1 MRTRSG
7 CDEMVLYETKAQY
20 FSLLYRAVRS
30 PNREQ
35 IPSGGDAP
43 LKKTYRCLF
52 LSLLLGAFCFGSL
65 IAQSQAPLNSADIK
79 ARTDALKDPEKNI
92 PDNQIELSDEL
103 RRIDDE
109 LAHARTA
116 LANYD
121 AADKAL
127 VEAKDSAAT
136 LFQDIDALDCAK
148 VGGTVTEAAK
158 LGEIANSILKAAPGS
173 TETNPWAAISL
184 GSNQKLSP
192 QQQCQNLKTAT
203 DASKRQSLLGFIDDR
218 RKENETTKTQLS
230 ALIEALQKRRSAL
243 LQHVSAATAQTKV
256 GDDLWIIIAIIGL
269 LSISTIA
276 AVRAFPTDIQA
287 QWVGSGQVIQFVTVM
302 ILLTVIMALGLAGI
316 LKENTLGTLLG
327 GIGGYVL
334 SQGVGKAAAEAVKT
348 GLMGGAAQAAAL
360 AITAL
365 SPDVGP
371 VGGGITVRITGTGFA
386 AGATVTV
393 DGTQATVTNPTST
406 TIDVT
411 TPAHAVGA
419 VDVVVTNPDGKS
431 ATAPKKFTYQ

>member
-1 MRTRSG
+1 MKNTR
-7 CDEMVLYETKAQY
+7 
-20 FSLLYRAVRS
+20 R
-30 PNREQ
+30 
-35 IPSGGDAP
+35 
-43 LKKTYRCLF
+43 LF
-52 LSLLLGAFCFGSL
+52 LLVLIGIFCLSSL
-65 IAQSQAPLNSADIK
+65 IAQSQAPSSAADIK
-79 ARTDALKDPEKNI
+79 ARTDALKEPEKNI

-109 LAHARTA
+109 LAHVRTE

-127 VEAKDSAAT
+127 VEAKDSAAA

-148 VGGTVTEAAK
+148 VGSTVPEAAK

-184 GSNQKLSP
+184 GSNQKLTP

-203 DASKRQSLLGFIDDR
+203 EASKRQTLLGFIDDR
-218 RKENETTKTQLS
+218 RKENESNKTQLS

-256 GDDLWIIIAIIGL
+256 GDDLWIIIGIIGA
-269 LSISTIA
+269 LSILTIVV
-276 AVRAFPTDIQA
+276 VRFFPPDVQA

-334 SQGVGKAAAEAVKT
+334 SQGVGKAAAEAVKS
-348 GLMGGAAQAAAL
+348 GLIAGGAQGGTPATPPV
-360 AITAL
+360 ITAL
-365 SPDVGP
+365 TPPSGP
-371 VGGGITVRITGTGFA
+371 SGGGTAVKITGTGFA
-386 AGATVTV
+386 TGATVTFG
-393 DGTQATVTNPTST
+393 GTKATITNVAST

-411 TPAHAVGA
+411 TPAHAAGA
-419 VDVVVTNPDGKS
+419 VDVVVTNPDNQSAKS
-431 ATAPKKFTYQ
+431 ATQFTYQ

>member
-1 MRTRSG
+1 M
-7 CDEMVLYETKAQY
+7 K
-20 FSLLYRAVRS
+20 
-30 PNREQ
+30 N
-35 IPSGGDAP
+35 
-43 LKKTYRCLF
+43 TYRRFFLILVLAPFCL
-52 LSLLLGAFCFGSL
+52 SSL
-65 IAQSQAPLNSADIK
+65 IAQSQATLNAADIK

-92 PDNQIELSDEL
+92 PENQIELSDEL

-109 LAHARTA
+109 LAHARTE

-136 LFQDIDALDCAK
+136 LFQDMDALDCAK
-148 VGGTVTEAAK
+148 VGGTVPEAAK
-158 LGEIANSILKAAPGS
+158 LGEIANSILKVAPGS
-173 TETNPWAAISL
+173 AETNPWAAISL
-184 GSNQKLSP
+184 GSNQKISP
-192 QQQCQNLKTAT
+192 QQQCQNLKAST

-218 RKENETTKTQLS
+218 RKENEANKAQLGK
-230 ALIEALQKRRSAL
+230 LIEALQKRRSAL

-256 GDDLWIIIAIIGL
+256 GDDLWLIIGIIGL
-269 LSISTIA
+269 LSISTIVV
-276 AVRAFPTDIQA
+276 VRFFPADIQA

-348 GLMGGAAQAAAL
+348 GLMSGAAQAAAL
-360 AITAL
+360 ATPPVITAL
-365 SPDVGP
+365 STTVGP
-371 VGGGITVRITGTGFA
+371 IAGGTPVKITGTGFA
-386 AGATVTV
+386 TGAIVTFG
-393 DGTQATVTNPTST
+393 GTTATVTNTTST

-411 TPAHAVGA
+411 TPAHAAGP
-419 VDVVVTNPDGKS
+419 VDVVVTNPDKQSAKS
-431 ATAPKKFTYQ
+431 PTQFTYQ